1 MPTNESLLDERALSK
16 LKWRCRR
23 GLLENDLLIE
33 KFFAQHETSLTVRQ
47 AKGMNDLMELS
58 DNDLLD
64 LLLKRKEPLTLS
76 DNAARDFSSTPE
88 AIDVLA
94 LLRPAPQAFAPLT
107 APPDPTR
114 KKPIMKLADNKA
126 TLSFSNGSPSVD
138 LPVYEGSVGPN
149 VVDIRKLY
157 AQTGMF
163 TYDPGFL
170 STAACQSA
178 ITYIDGDKGELLY
191 RGYPIEQ
198 LATNCDYL
206 ETCHLLLYGEL
217 PNGEQKKDFVSR
229 VTNHTMVN
237 EQMQFFLR
245 GFRRDAHPMAIMT
258 GLVGA
263 LSAFYHDSTDI
274 NNPEHREISA
284 IRLIAKMPTL
294 VAMAYKYT
302 VGQPYIYPK
311 NDLSYAGNF
320 LHMMFATPCEPF
332 KVNPVLERAIDRIF
346 TLHADH
352 EQNASTSTVRLCGSS
367 GTNPFAAIAA
377 GVACLWGPAHGGA
390 NEAALNMLGD
400 IQKNGG
406 IEKIGDFIKQVKDKN
421 SGVKLM
427 GFGHRVYKNYDPR
440 AKLMQETC
448 KEVLHEMGLEND
460 PLFKLAMALEKI
472 ALEDDYFVS
481 RKLYPNVDFYS
492 GIVQRAIGIPVPL
505 FTAIFAL
512 ARTVGWIAQLNE
524 MIGDPE
530 YKIGRPRQLFTG
542 SSARDVKPLAQR

>member
-1 MPTNESLLDERALSK
+1 
-16 LKWRCRR
+16 
-23 GLLENDLLIE
+23 
-33 KFFAQHETSLTVRQ
+33 
-47 AKGMNDLMELS
+47 
-58 DNDLLD
+58 
-64 LLLKRKEPLTLS
+64 
-76 DNAARDFSSTPE
+76 
-88 AIDVLA
+88 
-94 LLRPAPQAFAPLT
+94 
-107 APPDPTR
+107 
-114 KKPIMKLADNKA
+114 MKLANYSA
-126 TLSFSNGSPSVD
+126 TLSFSNGTPSID
-138 LPVYEGSVGPN
+138 IPVYNGSIGPD
-149 VVDIRKLY
+149 VMDIRKLY
-157 AQTGMF
+157 GQTGMF

-170 STAACQSA
+170 STASCQSA

-198 LATNCDYL
+198 LATNCNFL

-217 PNGEQKKDFVSR
+217 PNAQRKHEFTQT
-229 VTNHTMVN
+229 VTHHTMVH
-237 EQMQFFLR
+237 EQLQFFLR
-245 GFRRDAHPMAIMT
+245 GFRRDAHPMAVLT

-274 NNPEHREISA
+274 NNAEHREIAA

-294 VAMAYKYT
+294 VAMAYKYGI
-302 VGQPYIYPK
+302 GQPFLYPQ

-320 LHMMFATPCEPF
+320 LRMMFGTPCEPYV
-332 KVNPVLERAIDRIF
+332 VNPVLERAMDRIF

-390 NEAALNMLGD
+390 NEACLNMLED
-400 IQKNGG
+400 IQANGG
-406 IEKIGDFIKQVKDKN
+406 IAKVGEFMEKVKDKN

-448 KEVLHEMGLEND
+448 DEVLQELGLEND
-460 PLFKLAMALEKI
+460 PLFKLAKALEKI
-472 ALEDDYFVS
+472 ALEDEYFVS

-492 GIVQRAIGIPVPL
+492 GIVQRAIGIPVNL
-505 FTAIFAL
+505 FTGIFAL

-542 SSARDVKPLAQR
+542 AVKRDVPPLNKR